1 MQNLWHGKF
10 WKSTKH
16 TQKQEGWIKSIPK
29 GIFCVAKLS
38 YTQKKAIASY
48 DTVEGNQVLRENKWK
63 LDKLTF
69 HYHTIC

>member
-1 MQNLWHGKF
+1 MANFGSQP
-10 WKSTKH
+10 
-16 TQKQEGWIKSIPK
+16 SIPK
-29 GIFCVAKLS
+29 NRKVELNPFPKGFSVWPNFHTHK
-38 YTQKKAIASY
+38 KKAIASY